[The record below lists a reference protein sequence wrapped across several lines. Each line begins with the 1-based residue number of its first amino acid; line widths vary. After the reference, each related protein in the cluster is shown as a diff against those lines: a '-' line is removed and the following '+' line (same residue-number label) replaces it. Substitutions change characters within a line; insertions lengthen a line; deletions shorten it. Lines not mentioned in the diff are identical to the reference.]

1 MTWNF
6 AIAKE
11 QEGASLSMK
20 CSALKPCYCY
30 GRLCLVST
38 TGKCTEG
45 NVFIDGRP
53 ICGAVAGWE
62 KLAKH
67 ICQELGFARL
77 VGVKTKGE

>member
-6 AIAKE
+6 VIAKD

-20 CSALKPCYCY
+20 CSASKPCYCY

-38 TGKCTEG
+38 TGKCSEG

-53 ICGAVAGWE
+53 ICGTAAGWE
-62 KLAKH
+62 KLGKQ

-77 VGVKTKGE
+77 VSVKTKGE